1 MIDTIKDE
9 IIRYSSMKE
18 LKEEV
23 NFLLRRRALE
33 SLAIFKQLFRQQNNR
48 ERLQEVVE
56 PAQML
61 EAIIHET
68 TAAIFQRYRPC
79 FFEQT
84 ISPQELRALLDRF
97 TTYRPGAPEALHY
110 AEENLDYFIDAIL
123 GYDLAKIRRPR
134 YEDEMVHLE
143 RTPAGAVLEMLDRVE
158 LSEASLFIDLGS
170 GLGHVIFLVALL
182 AGIRVVGIEIEA
194 AYYQESLRV
203 QQQLGL
209 PTIEL
214 IHKDVRGV
222 DLERGT
228 VFFLFTPFT
237 GSIMTDVLRKLSDV
251 GKRKPITVCSYGQST
266 LRIQQE
272 PWLRVEADEMLHPYR
287 LAIFHTSAESK
298 ENYHA

>member
-1 MIDTIKDE
+1 
-9 IIRYSSMKE
+9 
-18 LKEEV
+18 
-23 NFLLRRRALE
+23 
-33 SLAIFKQLFRQQNNR
+33 
-48 ERLQEVVE
+48 
-56 PAQML
+56 
-61 EAIIHET
+61 
-68 TAAIFQRYRPC
+68 
-79 FFEQT
+79 
-84 ISPQELRALLDRF
+84 
-97 TTYRPGAPEALHY
+97 
-110 AEENLDYFIDAIL
+110 
-123 GYDLAKIRRPR
+123 
-134 YEDEMVHLE
+134 MVHLE

-209 PTIEL
+209 HTIEL
-214 IHKDVRGV
+214 IHKDVRGA

-272 PWLRVEADEMLHPYR
+272 PWLYVEADEMLHPYR